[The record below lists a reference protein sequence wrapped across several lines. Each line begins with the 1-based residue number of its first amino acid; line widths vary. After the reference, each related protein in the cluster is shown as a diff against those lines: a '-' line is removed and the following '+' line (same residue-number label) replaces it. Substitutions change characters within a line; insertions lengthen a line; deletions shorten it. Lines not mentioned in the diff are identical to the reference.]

1 MSVINIWHL
10 NIKIQHCNLF
20 CKLIHFKPIVPVRFL
35 TSCISFKCFDYNA
48 ECEGNVSPSSFDEQ
62 LPDLKSHVLSLS
74 TQWMVCYQSA
84 PGGVAGWNVVD
95 AGDRLQRKNA
105 DLKSVI
111 IITRRRRNNDID
123 TCIGEQYKSVFRFKV
138 ILLWSDRFKYKNTS

>member
-1 MSVINIWHL
+1 MSVINIRHL

-20 CKLIHFKPIVPVRFL
+20 CKLIHFKPVVPVRFF
-35 TSCISFKCFDYNA
+35 TSCISFKCFDYNV

-62 LPDLKSHVLSLS
+62 LPDLKSHVLLYLLS
-74 TQWMVCYQSA
+74 EWFVINLLQVVRQA
-84 PGGVAGWNVVD
+84 WNLVD
-95 AGDRLQRKNA
+95 AGDRPQRKNA

-111 IITRRRRNNDID
+111 ITRRRRNNDID
-123 TCIGEQYKSVFRFKV
+123 ICIGEQYKSVFRFKV